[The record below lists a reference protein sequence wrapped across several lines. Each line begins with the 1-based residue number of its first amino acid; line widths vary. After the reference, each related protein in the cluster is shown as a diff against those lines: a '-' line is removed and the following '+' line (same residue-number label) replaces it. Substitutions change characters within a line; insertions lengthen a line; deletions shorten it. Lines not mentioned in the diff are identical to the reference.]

1 MRQKLEPWI
10 KIVKEGWNNLFAT
23 AKITY
28 LNLRAST
35 EKLLQKNI
43 WATLAFCDGPYSLCG
58 VCLSLNKST
67 SYL

>member
-1 MRQKLEPWI
+1 MRQKLEPWN

-35 EKLLQKNI
+35 EKLLENNI
-43 WATLAFCDGPYSLCG
+43 WATLAFYDGPYSVEC
-58 VCLSLNKST
+58 VSL
-67 SYL
+67 